1 MREHLR
7 AVNRLPF
14 RAAFAFA
21 VVGVFGCGTQRTE
34 TEQSG
39 RQSYLSESYQSALSK
54 PSSLSEPLPAH
65 QVGVASWYGPGF
77 YGHRTATGEIYHGS
91 GMTAASTTLPLGS
104 KAIVTNLDNGRSVM
118 VRVNDCG
125 PYVRGRNI
133 DLSHRAAQR
142 LGVTRP
148 GTAPVAI
155 HVVDV
160 PPGARLCS
168 SHARVANRSHHH
180 RMKRAARSSRF
191 ASRSSAR
198 HESAGKDLAAG
209 VVLTP
214 GPVR

>member
-1 MREHLR
+1 LGGHLR
-7 AVNRLPF
+7 AVNRLPL
-14 RAAFAFA
+14 RAALALA
-21 VVGVFGCGTQRTE
+21 VVGVGCGTQQSGTQQSQQRE
-34 TEQSG
+34 TQQSG
-39 RQSYLSESYQSALSK
+39 RRSYSSESHR
-54 PSSLSEPLPAH
+54 SSLSEPLPAH

-77 YGHRTATGEIYHGS
+77 YGHRTATGEVYQGS

-125 PYVRGRNI
+125 PYVGGRSI

-160 PPGARLCS
+160 PPGARRCS
-168 SHARVANRSHHH
+168 NRVHFANRTYHHRRTRVARPS
-180 RMKRAARSSRF
+180 
-191 ASRSSAR
+191 
-198 HESAGKDLAAG
+198 GQ
-209 VVLTP
+209 P
-214 GPVR
+214 